1 MSSLPCCKLIALLI
15 ALQVTFSHGQ
25 QRNSGGS
32 CEPMFLYTHRSP
44 IRVGCSAKCP
54 GGTQYTVSVR
64 QTNVECIAIDI
75 EDAQKM
81 QAFLGYGCPVG
92 RCQSD
97 GTCKPNG
104 LTVEC
109 WKPCPH
115 LYGCKET

>member
-44 IRVGCSAKCP
+44 
-54 GGTQYTVSVR
+54 
-64 QTNVECIAIDI
+64 AIDI